1 MKIHLYQLLFVNFSH
16 MLVLYAYYG
25 IRKPLKYVK
34 NLKAEETTHFCTR
47 KLYLLEVRL
56 CALSSRF
63 FFLQVHSAV
72 YAFIVDNVK
81 EGAAE
86 LF

>member
-1 MKIHLYQLLFVNFSH
+1 MIYISYYSSIFS
-16 MLVLYAYYG
+16 YA
-25 IRKPLKYVK
+25 RKKTVEICE
-34 NLKAEETTHFCTR
+34 KAEETTDFFKR
-47 KLYLLEVRL
+47 KLYLLEVML

-72 YAFIVDNVK
+72 YAFIVDSVK